1 MGNIFSQNTSN
12 YNKAYLLFNN
22 YNIVDYTNLKQ
33 FYDRIGTSGYKDKR
47 LINILNS
54 DIPNTSYEYKEFTNE
69 KFFLLKYIDENECVR
84 EWKISS
90 LGDLGFPY
98 VYWDWFEEVEEN
110 LFFNQSDLFKI
121 YFFIDTINNT
131 DDRNGFINEKV
142 VEYKKSKEFIE
153 SFILNSNTRYNDYTV
168 IKNDSYLKIFD

>member
-1 MGNIFSQNTSN
+1 MGNIFNQNTSN
-12 YNKAYLLFNN
+12 YKKAYLLFNN
-22 YNIVDYTNLKQ
+22 YNIVDYKNLKE
-33 FYDRIGTSGYKDKR
+33 FYNRISNYKDKR

-54 DIPNTSYEYKEFTNE
+54 DIPNTEYEYKEFTNE

-110 LFFNQSDLFKI
+110 LFFNRSDLFTI
-121 YFFIDTINNT
+121 YLFIETINT
-131 DDRNGFINEKV
+131 DDIDDEFINNQIVK
-142 VEYKKSKEFIE
+142 YKKSKEFIE